1 MINIFIFRRDF
12 RIFDNT
18 SLNLLKKT
26 YPNMKILPIF
36 IFNKNQI
43 EPSKNPYYSHN
54 AFEFMCDSLLE
65 IPSLNCYLTN
75 DDISILKE
83 LQSKFEINAISFNL
97 DFTPYAIKRD
107 KNIIDWCNSQKIKV
121 IHEEDYTLHKIG
133 TIVKDDKK
141 PYQKF
146 TPFYNASER
155 YKVPKPEGFVKGD
168 FVNCKSTFLIFSS

>member
-43 EPSKNPYYSHN
+43 EPSKNPYYSSN

-83 LQSKFEINAISFNL
+83 LQSKFAIPIRTDGL
-97 DFTPYAIKRD
+97 YIVMY
-107 KNIIDWCNSQKIKV
+107 C
-121 IHEEDYTLHKIG
+121 YTGYIFFWRNYP
-133 TIVKDDKK
+133 D
-141 PYQKF
+141 
-146 TPFYNASER
+146 
-155 YKVPKPEGFVKGD
+155 
-168 FVNCKSTFLIFSS
+168 LIWACIQRSC